1 MRPKLLMSLIH
12 LFDESASTDGP
23 ETAVDVASVDE
34 AEGTLIRQSAISVTL
49 MNSLANNVK
58 RRTR

>member
-1 MRPKLLMSLIH
+1 MSLIH